1 MEASGKAAG
10 GYRRGAG
17 RAGGYPADVVAGSP
31 ASSSSR
37 AGAAR
42 CPPAPE
48 PPRRDRD
55 VGVYLHVPF
64 CERICPYCD
73 FAVVAARS
81 LALAHE
87 ERYVAALL
95 RELEVRRPAF
105 AGLGLAS
112 IYLGGGTP
120 SLLRPASVARL
131 VDAVRRAFA
140 PLPAERGGDGGGDRG
155 PEITLEVNPST
166 VERERLPGF
175 RAAGVNRLSLGLQS
189 LDDGV
194 LKRLGRAHRAGEGRA
209 TLRAAREAGFANL
222 SVDVIYGVPGQ
233 DPERF
238 ARDLDEVAS
247 FRPEHVSAYE
257 LTLEPGTPYTRAVDR
272 GRLRLPPEDAL
283 LRMHEAIPEHLGRVG
298 LVPYEIS
305 SLARPGRE
313 SVHNRRYWERRP
325 VLGLGMGAW
334 STEPRSP
341 RAPHGARR
349 SNVREL
355 ATYLERVETGGSPA
369 AGPPEVLGPA
379 TARAEAVFLALRT
392 REGLGARAFAAE
404 FGAPP
409 RRFFPDALEGL
420 LRAGLLRESPAGDL
434 RLTPRGRLLADA
446 VSAEFLP

>member
-1 MEASGKAAG
+1 V
-10 GYRRGAG
+10 
-17 RAGGYPADVVAGSP
+17 PDCL
-31 ASSSSR
+31 SSR
-37 AGAAR
+37 ATAP

-48 PPRRDRD
+48 LRRWDRD

-81 LALAHE
+81 LAPE
-87 ERYVAALL
+87 REDRYVAALL
-95 RELEVRRPAF
+95 RELEARRPAF
-105 AGLGLAS
+105 EGLGLAS

-131 VDAVRRAFA
+131 VEAVRRAFVA
-140 PLPAERGGDGGGDRG
+140 PPGGPGGDGRGDRA

-175 RAAGVNRLSLGLQS
+175 RAAGVSRLSLGLQS

-194 LKRLGRAHRAGEGRA
+194 LKRLGRAHRGEEGRA
-209 TLRAAREAGFANL
+209 TLRAAREAGFANV
-222 SVDVIYGVPGQ
+222 SVDVIFGVPGQ
-233 DPERF
+233 DPEGF

-247 FRPEHVSAYE
+247 FGPEHVSAYE
-257 LTLEPGTPYTRAVDR
+257 LTLEPGTPYTRAVER
-272 GRLRLPPEDAL
+272 GRLRRPPEDAL
-283 LRMHEAIPEHLGRVG
+283 LRMHEAIPERLGRVG

-334 STEPRSP
+334 STQPRGP

-349 SNVREL
+349 ANVREL
-355 ATYLERVETGGSPA
+355 ATYLERVEAGTSAA
-369 AGPPEVLGPA
+369 AGPPEVLAPE

-392 REGLGARAFAAE
+392 AEGLRAREFAAE

-409 RRFFPDALEGL
+409 RRFFAEAIEGL
-420 LRAGLLRESPAGDL
+420 ARAELLRESPAGDL
-434 RLTPRGRLLADA
+434 RLTPRGRLLADT